1 MAKMTTK
8 TLQELSELL
17 GSEELAYKKCCAYV
31 DECSDPTLKTKL
43 GKYANNHKLRYADIL
58 WRNSALYHLKI
69 TWKRS
74 YR

>member
-31 DECSDPTLKTKL
+31 DECCDPTLKTKL
-43 GKYANNHKLRYADIL
+43 GKYANNHKARYI
-58 WRNSALYHLKI
+58 ALYN
-69 TWKRS
+69 
-74 YR
+74 YPNANE